1 MRKVAVITLVI
12 MASVVLA
19 ASALAEGATKEEC
32 MAKCKEAAQLI
43 TEKGLEAALP
53 ELNKKNG
60 KFVWK
65 DSYVFVMDFNGS
77 FLAEPY
83 RPDHIGKNYLEWKT
97 SDGKF
102 PQKMSIEVAKT
113 KGEGWVEYVQA
124 KPEEFKKPPAER
136 ILSKKSTYIYR
147 VPGKDMYVGAGVY
160 E

>member
-1 MRKVAVITLVI
+1 MRKVAVIALVV
-12 MASVVLA
+12 MASIFLV

-32 MAKCKEAAQLI
+32 IEKCKEAAQLI
-43 TEKGLEAALP
+43 VDKGQEAALQ
-53 ELNKKNG
+53 EINKKG
-60 KFVWK
+60 STFVWK
-65 DSYVFVMDFNGS
+65 DTYVFIVDFNGT
-77 FLAEPY
+77 FLAQPS

-97 SDGKF
+97 SDGKY

-124 KPEEFKKPPAER
+124 KPEELKKPPEQR

-147 VPGKDMYVGAGVY
+147 VPGKEIYCGAGVY